1 MAAPDIESYAFGK
14 EYTSFVA
21 DINLETD
28 ENRGKH
34 ASEIKVIDAGSG
46 TLALEFSDGTT
57 ATFTA
62 VTAGEKFFYKVSKIL
77 LATDVAKVRA
87 SWT

>member
-1 MAAPDIESYAFGK
+1 MPSPDIESYAHGK
-14 EYTSFVA
+14 EYTSFGS
-21 DINLETD
+21 DIELITD
-28 ENRGKH
+28 ASRGKP
-34 ASEIKVIDAGSG
+34 ASEVKVIDAGSG
-46 TLALEFSDGTT
+46 TLALEFADGTSG
-57 ATFTA
+57 TFTA